1 MSARKRGLGRGL
13 DALLQPEEVSTPGL
27 RLISLDRLRPNRQ
40 QPRSHFDS
48 QGLEELAE
56 SIRSQGIVQPLVV
69 SSRDDGSF
77 TIVAGERRW
86 RAARLAG
93 IDEVPAVVRE
103 HAGDQ
108 ELLEVAL
115 VENVQRADLNPLE
128 EAEAY
133 QALGQRHG
141 LNHEDIARRVGKS
154 RAAISNS
161 LRLLRLADEVQDM
174 LRDGRLTAGQA
185 RPLLSL
191 EAEAQVKLAR
201 RAVEEG
207 LSARALEDLSGG
219 GKKKPSRRRK
229 KPSLDP
235 HTRAAAEKLTQTLH
249 TRVEIRRRGAG
260 GEIRIGFHSEEELM
274 RIYDQL
280 LGKKPK

>member
-13 DALLQPEEVSTPGL
+13 DALLQPEENITAGL
-27 RLISLDRLRPNRQ
+27 RQVPIEHLRPNRQ

-56 SIRSQGIVQPLVV
+56 SIRTQGIVQPLVV
-69 SSRDDGSF
+69 SSQDDGLF

-93 IDEVPAVVRE
+93 LNEVPAVVRE
-103 HAGDQ
+103 LASDQ

-133 QALGQRHG
+133 QALGERHG

-154 RAAISNS
+154 RATISNS
-161 LRLLRLADEVQDM
+161 LRLLRLSEEVQDM

-185 RPLLSL
+185 RPLLAL
-191 EAEAQVKLAR
+191 DPDAQVKLAR

-207 LSARALEDLSGG
+207 LSARSLEELSGG
-219 GKKKPSRRRK
+219 GGKKPARKRK

-235 HTRAAAEKLTQTLH
+235 HTLAAAEKLTKTLH

-280 LGKKPK
+280 VGKSSK